1 MRIDAHHH
9 FWRYDPVAFGWIDDE
24 MALIR
29 KDHLPVDLERE
40 LALAHVEGVI
50 SVQARQCLDETK
62 WLLEL
67 AESHDFIKGVV
78 GWVELASPKVETVLE
93 SLVHPKLKGLRH
105 VVQAE
110 PDDEFILGANFGR
123 GIRSLARFDL
133 VYDLLILPRHLP
145 FAIRFVDQHPGQV
158 FVLDHLA
165 KPLIR
170 QGVMEPWARQV
181 RELAQRPN
189 VYCKVSGMVTEADY
203 ESWTQTALRPY
214 FDVVLEAFGAPRLMF
229 GSDWPV
235 CRVACEYLRW
245 HKLVSN
251 WVSRL
256 SLEEQARVLG
266 GTAEAVYKL

>member
-9 FWRYDPVAFGWIDDE
+9 FWRYDPVEFDWIDEE

-29 KDHLPVDLERE
+29 KDFLPVDLERE
-40 LALAHVEGVI
+40 LVRSGVEGVI
-50 SVQARQCLDETK
+50 SVQARQCLDETR

-67 AESHDFIKGVV
+67 AESRDFIKGVV
-78 GWVELASPKVETVLE
+78 GWVDLASPKIEEALE

-110 PDDEFILGANFGR
+110 PDDAFVLGTDFNR
-123 GIRSLARFDL
+123 GIRGLARFDL

-145 FAIRFVDQHPGQV
+145 FATRFVDQHPAQV

-170 QGVMEPWARQV
+170 QGLMEPWARQM

-189 VYCKVSGMVTEADY
+189 VYCKLSGMVTEAHY
-203 ESWTQTALRPY
+203 ESWTEAELRPY
-214 FDVVLEAFGAPRLMF
+214 FDVVLEAFGPHRLMF

-235 CRVACEYLRW
+235 CLVACEYLRW
-245 HKLVSN
+245 HRLVSN

-256 SLEEQARVLG
+256 SFEEQARVLG
-266 GTAEAVYKL
+266 GTAAMAYKL